1 MEPEGRNDMNERT
14 TTAVVGTEV
23 LPDNEEPHGDAEPT
37 GMADQEDVV
46 EDHIVRSVN

>member
-1 MEPEGRNDMNERT
+1 MEPEGRNDVNERT
-14 TTAVVGTEV
+14 TAAVDTEV
-23 LPDNEEPHGDAEPT
+23 LPDNEEPRGDAEPT